1 MMKLLLENWREYL
14 NNDFLT
20 ESRQSIIAM
29 GFPKIIASLFYELF
43 PQKTATL
50 MARWYKEYHNVGW
63 TKMRKDKDW
72 FRIKN
77 WNMRIIDMIDLYD
90 AAGLGE
96 EKYIETAKGL
106 ELYIPEDFLFD
117 SGKAKKAIK
126 KEIKEEFEKDVFFYA
141 KIIMAI
147 QSGQITDLA
156 PYKKLDFSSAKDKYD
171 EKTVFSQS
179 APLKTY
185 ENGWKWVDV
194 GDRCQLVG
202 KLMSNCGSTG
212 VMGMDPDRTM
222 ITLFDK
228 NNKPHVVITYSPN
241 ENRISGDEGQASSK
255 VKDKYHE
262 YVLDVADVL
271 GAEFDS
277 TKTKSKL
284 LGIKYRL
291 KGITDDIE
299 RVPYDEKLFD
309 QEFFKVGLNN
319 QVYYGNDRILYPKD
333 VIYKALGILN
343 NLKSQHERVS
353 GPLYG
358 KDSKDLSMGEI
369 LASILHYQNAKYL
382 NILKDKSVSTYKLA
396 LGKTK

>member
-1 MMKLLLENWREYL
+1 MKLLFENWRKYL
-14 NNDFLT
+14 NNNLLA
-20 ESRQSIIAM
+20 ESKQQIVSM
-29 GFPKIIASLFYELF
+29 GFPETIASLFYELF

-50 MARWYKEYHNVGW
+50 MAKWYKEYHNVGW

-77 WNMRIIDMIDLYD
+77 WNKRIIDMIDMYD
-90 AAGLGE
+90 AADMGK

-106 ELYIPEDFLFD
+106 ELYIPKDFFFD
-117 SGKAKKAIK
+117 PSESKKAIK
-126 KEIKEEFEKDVFFYA
+126 KEIKEEFEKDIFFRA

-147 QSGQITDLA
+147 QNGQITDLA
-156 PYKKLDFSSAKDKYD
+156 PYKELEFSSAKDKYD

-185 ENGWKWVDV
+185 KNGWKWIDV

-212 VMGMDPDRTM
+212 VMSSDPDRTM

-228 NNKPHVVITYSPN
+228 NNKPHVVVTYSPN
-241 ENRISGDEGQASSK
+241 QNRISGDQGQASSS
-255 VKDKYHE
+255 VKDKYHK
-262 YVLDVADVL
+262 YVLDLSDLL

-291 KGITDDIE
+291 KGITSDIK
-299 RVPYDEKLFD
+299 RVPYMEQSFE
-309 QEFFKVGLNN
+309 EFFEVVLND
-319 QVYYGNDRILYPKD
+319 QVYYGNDSMLYPKD
-333 VIYKALGILN
+333 VIYKALEILN

-353 GPLYG
+353 GPLHD
-358 KDSKDLSMGEI
+358 KESKDLSMGEI
-369 LASILHYQNAKYL
+369 LASILNYQNAKYL
-382 NILKDKSVSTYKLA
+382 NILKGKGVSTYKLA